1 MKINNSRLNFI
12 FLEALTMLVNN
23 TLSRFLNNSKH
34 YFILCSFHQISMDSQ
49 SIVSINR
56 ILINRNKILHFFLI
70 LFFFFFFILLILKS
84 FEIFLKHFIIFY
96 FRVFCFELIYFCII
110 NIKETDASI
119 IV

>member
-23 TLSRFLNNSKH
+23 TISRFLNNSKH

-56 ILINRNKILHFFLI
+56 ILMNRNKILHFFLI
-70 LFFFFFFILLILKS
+70 LFFFILLILKS
-84 FEIFLKHFIIFY
+84 FEIFLKHYIIFY
-96 FRVFCFELIYFCII
+96 FRVFCFELIFFCII